1 MTHASQAAVSI
12 DTESQIEGLNTHQFG
27 RPFCLLLRKEQC
39 VGIERVLCID

>member
-12 DTESQIEGLNTHQFG
+12 HTEGQMEGLNTHQFR

-39 VGIERVLCID
+39 AGIERVLCID